1 VHYAGTACIKGPDTR
16 SPHEAPMQLAEAF
29 KIAFDIHGNQR
40 DRGGDP
46 YLFHVVRV
54 AMSMK
59 TDEERAA
66 ALLHDTVEASATL
79 EAQVDLVRK
88 IRLHFGE
95 AVSKTVLRLTRTEF
109 EPYMDYIRRLSTD
122 KLAVKVKLADLAD
135 NMREERLAK
144 LPDVEADQLRAKY
157 GPAYLFL
164 GGDIRIEAFGAEKT
178 LEERERAARE
188 SFEQGRKPF
197 PEHCCA
203 ECHGPLDGA
212 YLKHTPAHD
221 AIVCS
226 KCFSTNTAEM
236 PPVQP
241 RD

>member
-1 VHYAGTACIKGPDTR
+1 
-16 SPHEAPMQLAEAF
+16 MQLAEAF

-40 DRGGDP
+40 DRSGEP
-46 YLFHVVRV
+46 YLFHVARV

-59 TDEERAA
+59 TDEERAV

-79 EAQVDLVRK
+79 EAQVDLVRR

-95 AVSKTVLRLTRTEF
+95 VVSKTVLRLTRTEF

-122 KLAVKVKLADLAD
+122 KLAVKVKLADLSD
-135 NMREERLAK
+135 NMREERLAR
-144 LPDVEADQLRAKY
+144 LPDVEADELRAKY

-164 GGDIRIEAFGAEKT
+164 GGDIRIEAYGEEKT
-178 LEERERAARE
+178 AEERERAARE
-188 SFEQGRKPF
+188 SLEQGRKPF
-197 PEHCCA
+197 PEQCCA

-212 YLKHTPAHD
+212 YLKRSPGRD

-226 KCFSTNTAEM
+226 KCFSGTVTEM
-236 PPVQP
+236 PSTQP